1 MKTKKTGSEKNFFL
15 ASLGCPK
22 NLVDSEIISGDLL
35 SSGWSLTTD
44 PETASLYIINT
55 CAFIPAARQE
65 AAEEIAAA
73 AAWKNAAPGRRIM
86 VAGCL
91 TRYDRNIR
99 EKFPAVDLWA
109 GPGDAAGVS
118 AIVDGAKPGAAR
130 SFCHDENTP
139 MLQLTLPH
147 VAYLKIADGCNN
159 RCAYCIIPRLRGP
172 LHSRP
177 AGSVLREAAGL
188 VANGVKELVL
198 VAQDIT
204 VFGADRPESGENLA
218 KLLAAMERID
228 GDFRIRLLYTHPA
241 HYTEELIDVLSSSRK
256 IYPYLDIP
264 LQHISDRIL
273 KAMNRHVTSAE
284 IRALLEKLRARIP
297 GLVLRTTFITGLPGE
312 TEAEFEELERF
323 AREQKF
329 ERMGVFPYAAEPG
342 SKAASM
348 PGQIPAATAEARA
361 KKLMKSQTAR
371 MKRMADALIGQ
382 EMRVLADDVRNGVAI
397 ARGAWDAPDID
408 NAIFVSGVGNGPAG
422 SWLQVRVTGRQG
434 CDLAA
439 EKIRR
444 KLK

>member
-1 MKTKKTGSEKNFFL
+1 MKTKRTGSEKNFFL

-22 NLVDSEIISGDLL
+22 NLVDSEIISGNLL

-44 PETASLYIINT
+44 PETAGLYIINT

-65 AAEEIAAA
+65 AADEIAAA
-73 AAWKNAAPGRRIM
+73 VRWKNAAPGRRIM

-91 TRYDRNIR
+91 TGYDKNIR
-99 EKFPAVDLWA
+99 RNFPDVDLWA
-109 GPGDAAGVS
+109 GPGDAAGI
-118 AIVDGAKPGAAR
+118 AALIDGASPAAAR

-147 VAYLKIADGCNN
+147 VAYLKIADGCSNN
-159 RCAYCIIPRLRGP
+159 CAYCIIPRLRGP

-177 AGSVLREAAGL
+177 AASVLRETANL
-188 VANGVKELVL
+188 VANGVKEIVL

-218 KLLAAMERID
+218 KLLAGMERID

-241 HYTEELIDVLSSSRK
+241 HYTSELVGVLSSSRK

-273 KAMNRHVTSAE
+273 KSMNRHITSGG
-284 IRALLEKLRARIP
+284 IRTLLKELRAKIP
-297 GLVLRTTFITGLPGE
+297 DLVLRTTFITGLPGE
-312 TEAEFEELERF
+312 TEAEFGELERF
-323 AREQKF
+323 VREQRF

-342 SKAASM
+342 SRAAAM
-348 PGQIPAATAEARA
+348 PGQIPAAVAEARA
-361 KKLMKSQTAR
+361 KKLMRSQTAR
-371 MKRMADALIGQ
+371 MKRMGDALVGR
-382 EMRVLADDVRNGVAI
+382 EMRVLVDDVQDGVAV

-408 NAIFVSGVGNGPAG
+408 NAILVPGIGNDLAG
-422 SWLQVRVTGRQG
+422 SWLQVRITGRQG
-434 CDLAA
+434 CDLVA
-439 EKIRR
+439 ERIRR

>member
-1 MKTKKTGSEKNFFL
+1 MKTKKTCSERNFFL
-15 ASLGCPK
+15 VSLGCPK

-44 PETASLYIINT
+44 PEAASLYIINT

-65 AAEEIAAA
+65 AASEIAAA
-73 AAWKNAAPGRRIM
+73 VAWKNAVPGRRIM

-91 TRYDRNIR
+91 SRYDENIR
-99 EKFPAVDLWA
+99 EKFPGVDLWA
-109 GPGDAAGVS
+109 GPGDAGNAAAVVG
-118 AIVDGAKPGAAR
+118 GAKPAAAR

-147 VAYLKIADGCNN
+147 VAYLKIADGCGNC
-159 RCAYCIIPRLRGP
+159 CAYCIIPRLRGP

-177 AGSVLREAAGL
+177 EASVLREAAGL
-188 VANGVKELVL
+188 VSNGVREIVL

-218 KLLAAMERID
+218 KLLSGLERID

-241 HYTEELIDVLSSSRK
+241 HYTDELIEVLGSSRK

-273 KAMNRHVTSAE
+273 TAMNRHITSGG
-284 IRALLEKLRARIP
+284 IRTLLKKLRERIP

-323 AREQKF
+323 VREQKF
-329 ERMGVFPYAAEPG
+329 QRMGVFPYAAEPG
-342 SKAASM
+342 SKAAAM
-348 PGQIPAATAEARA
+348 PGQIPAAVAEARA
-361 KKLMKSQTAR
+361 EKLMKSQTAR

-382 EMRVLADDVRNGVAI
+382 EMRVLVDDVRDGVAV
-397 ARGAWDAPDID
+397 ARGVWDAPDID
-408 NAIFVSGVGNGPAG
+408 NAVLVPGVGNGLAG
-422 SWLQVRVTGRQG
+422 SWLPVRITGRRG
-434 CDLAA
+434 CDLVA